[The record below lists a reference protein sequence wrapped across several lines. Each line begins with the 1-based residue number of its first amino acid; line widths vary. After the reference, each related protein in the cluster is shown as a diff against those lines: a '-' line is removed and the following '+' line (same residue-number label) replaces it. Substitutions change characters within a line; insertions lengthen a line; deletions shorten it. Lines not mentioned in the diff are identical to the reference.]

1 LLQDKCRLIIR
12 LVIIFLNALH
22 IKYNRRRRALPQLPM
37 YTRNLALIAIVSATV
52 LVLVTAS
59 LTADSVLAVRTGT
72 NPKSTTSPNK
82 DLKNLVA
89 CESTAAK
96 GPGGLTQDGLVN
108 CYTQTFSG
116 NSAIP
121 PVAVAPD
128 FGSANTTYHNSST
141 SHTHHHSSAKS
152 SSSPSAAALSG
163 LG

>member
-1 LLQDKCRLIIR
+1 
-12 LVIIFLNALH
+12 
-22 IKYNRRRRALPQLPM
+22 M
-37 YTRNLALIAIVSATV
+37 YTRKLALFAIVSATV

-59 LTADSVLAVRTGT
+59 LTADSVLAVKTGT
-72 NPKSTTSPNK
+72 NPKSTTSPSK
-82 DLKNLVA
+82 DLKNLFS

-121 PVAVAPD
+121 VAVAPD
-128 FGSANTTYHNSST
+128 FGSNSANTTHHNSST

-152 SSSPSAAALSG
+152 SISPSAAALSG

>member
-1 LLQDKCRLIIR
+1 
-12 LVIIFLNALH
+12 
-22 IKYNRRRRALPQLPM
+22 M
-37 YTRNLALIAIVSATV
+37 YTRKLALFAIVSATV

-59 LTADSVLAVRTGT
+59 LTADSVLAVKTGT
-72 NPKSTTSPNK
+72 NPKSTTSPSK
-82 DLKNLVA
+82 ELKNLIA
-89 CESTAAK
+89 CEFTAAK

-121 PVAVAPD
+121 AVAVAPD
-128 FGSANTTYHNSST
+128 FGSNSANSTHNSST

-152 SSSPSAAALSG
+152 SRSPSAAALSG

>member
-1 LLQDKCRLIIR
+1 
-12 LVIIFLNALH
+12 
-22 IKYNRRRRALPQLPM
+22 M
-37 YTRNLALIAIVSATV
+37 YTRKLAIFAVVSATA

-59 LTADSVLAVRTGT
+59 LTAGSVLAVKTGT
-72 NPKSTTSPNK
+72 NPKSTASPRK
-82 DLKNLVA
+82 DLKNLFA

-121 PVAVAPD
+121 AVTGAPD
-128 FGSANTTYHNSST
+128 FGSNSANTTHHNSST
-141 SHTHHHSSAKS
+141 SHTHHHGSGKS